1 MKYSHLWDLSTIPS
15 DLLNQ
20 EVGRRRRAAGPV
32 ATYEKKELCANCR
45 AVELNATQRRKPC
58 PGCGYKHP
66 RS

>member
-20 EVGRRRRAAGPV
+20 EVGRRRRAAGPT
-32 ATYEKKELCANCR
+32 ATYQKLRPCDNCKTP
-45 AVELNATQRRKPC
+45 LNATQRRKPC
-58 PGCGYKHP
+58 PECGYKHP